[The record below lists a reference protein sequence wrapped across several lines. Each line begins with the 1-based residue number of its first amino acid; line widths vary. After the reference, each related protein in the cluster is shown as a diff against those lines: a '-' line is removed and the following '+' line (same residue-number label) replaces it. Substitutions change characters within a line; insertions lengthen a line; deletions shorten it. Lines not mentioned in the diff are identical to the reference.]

1 MTINPL
7 SNAHYPDSCPP
18 KVSVKTIKVYQ
29 PSSFRLFSLK
39 NKTVYSGHTN
49 SNCTGSNSTGGPGDN
64 TPSIDPTFK
73 GGLLRLP
80 QKGKKGVDKKH
91 GSYERYLAKK
101 VHNISLTCA

>member
-1 MTINPL
+1 MSNPL
-7 SNAHYPDSCPP
+7 SNTHYPDSCPP
-18 KVSVKTIKVYQ
+18 KVSVKTIKVQQ
-29 PSSFRLFSLK
+29 PSYLRLFSLK

-73 GGLLRLP
+73 GGLLRLHK
-80 QKGKKGVDKKH
+80 KGKKGVDKKH

-101 VHNISLTCA
+101 VYNSDLTCS

>member
-1 MTINPL
+1 MG
-7 SNAHYPDSCPP
+7 PP

-49 SNCTGSNSTGGPGDN
+49 SSCTGSTGNQGKENNIGRGPGDN
-64 TPSIDPTFK
+64 TPSVDPTFK

-101 VHNISLTCA
+101 VHNVSLTCA